1 MVSARDADPQKL
13 VEKTAEALHKEVQMP
28 EWARIVKTGANK
40 QRPPE
45 QKDWWYLRSASVLK
59 QIYMDG
65 PVGVEK
71 LRSFYG
77 GRKRRGHKPPH
88 FRKASGKIIRTILID
103 LEKLGY
109 VAKQGKNGRAIT
121 PQGQR
126 LLDQV
131 AKQVK

>member
-1 MVSARDADPQKL
+1 MVSARDVEPQQL
-13 VEKTAEALHKEVQMP
+13 VEKTAEALKQDMQVP
-28 EWARIVKTGANK
+28 EWTRVVKTGANK

-88 FRKASGKIIRTILID
+88 FRKAGGKVIRTILID

-109 VAKQGKNGRAIT
+109 VTKKGKEGRAIT
-121 PQGQR
+121 PQGQKF
-126 LLDQV
+126 LDQV
-131 AKQVK
+131 AKGVK

>member
-1 MVSARDADPQKL
+1 MTSARDVDQQQL
-13 VEKTAEALHKEVQMP
+13 VARTAEQLKKEMGAPQWALF
-28 EWARIVKTGANK
+28 VKTGASK

-45 QKDWWYLRSASVLK
+45 QEHWWHLRSASVLR
-59 QIYMDG
+59 QVYMDG
-65 PVGVEK
+65 PVGVER

-88 FRKASGKIIRTILID
+88 FHKAGGKIIRTILSE

-109 VAKQGKNGRAIT
+109 IQKQGKSGRAIT
-121 PQGQR
+121 PQGQKF
-126 LLDQV
+126 LDGM